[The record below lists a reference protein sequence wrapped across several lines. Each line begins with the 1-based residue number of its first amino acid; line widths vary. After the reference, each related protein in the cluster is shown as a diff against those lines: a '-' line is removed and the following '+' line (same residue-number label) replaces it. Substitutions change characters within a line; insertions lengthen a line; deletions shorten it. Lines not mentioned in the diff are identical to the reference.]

1 MVRMVGGDKRLLG
14 KIDNVALYWVAL
26 DDKFRPGMGLFRM
39 IAREEGVTFFCS
51 PMGCDIEEG
60 GEEDDFP
67 FIMNLVTARAL
78 FDFLKSRGIRRLS
91 KLAYGEYMA
100 FRGSEPVMHSSVVEM
115 SAADVLSGQ
124 MRELSEELRKAKRE
138 HKTEKD

>member
-39 IAREEGVTFFCS
+39 IARGEDVTFFCG
-51 PMGCDIEEG
+51 PTGCDIEER

-67 FIMNLVTARAL
+67 FIVDLATARAL
-78 FDFLKSRGIRRLS
+78 FDFLKNRGVRWLS

-100 FRGSEPVMHSSVVEM
+100 FRGSEPVMRSSVVVT
-115 SAADVLSGQ
+115 SAAEVLSGQ
-124 MRELSEELRKAKRE
+124 MRELSEELRKANRE
-138 HKTEKD
+138 RD